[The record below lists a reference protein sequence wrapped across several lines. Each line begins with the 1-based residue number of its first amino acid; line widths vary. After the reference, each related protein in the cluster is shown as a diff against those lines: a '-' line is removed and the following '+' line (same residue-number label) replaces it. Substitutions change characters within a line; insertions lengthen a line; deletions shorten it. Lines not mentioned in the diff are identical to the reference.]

1 VQKYLVLSAHII
13 TPRLVVINEA
23 FWQGLSAGDRK
34 IIADAVK
41 NGIAWQNAEL
51 IKQEGSLV
59 DTFKAA
65 GMTVITPDPNAFRA
79 PVLAKVPKMFESKWG
94 VGTYDRIQAIR

>member
-1 VQKYLVLSAHII
+1 M
-13 TPRLVVINEA
+13 
-23 FWQGLSAGDRK
+23 
-34 IIADAVK
+34 K

-51 IKQEGSLV
+51 IKQENSLV

-79 PVLAKVPKMFESKWG
+79 PVLAKVPKMSESKWG
-94 VGTYDRIQAIR
+94 VGTYDRIQGIR